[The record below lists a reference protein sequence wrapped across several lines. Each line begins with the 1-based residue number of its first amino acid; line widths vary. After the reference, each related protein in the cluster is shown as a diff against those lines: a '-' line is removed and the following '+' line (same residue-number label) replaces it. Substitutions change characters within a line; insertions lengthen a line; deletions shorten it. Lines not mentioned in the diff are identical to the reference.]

1 MTYRNAN
8 IPQSLNAS
16 TRFSGSLALAK
27 TEALRAWY
35 RDARFPSPHRE
46 IQFLTSRCFP
56 AIKVDVMEI
65 DSMTSLLQPDAAAP
79 LTTAIA
85 RMFGKTVKFRHCPAT
100 VSAPV
105 SLLVAI

>member
-1 MTYRNAN
+1 MATILFLDAGS
-8 IPQSLNAS
+8 IAAGHPPSDVEILPL
-16 TRFSGSLALAK
+16 TRDPFS
-27 TEALRAWY
+27 
-35 RDARFPSPHRE
+35 
-46 IQFLTSRCFP
+46 

-100 VSAPV
+100 VSAPA
-105 SLLVAI
+105 SLPVVL